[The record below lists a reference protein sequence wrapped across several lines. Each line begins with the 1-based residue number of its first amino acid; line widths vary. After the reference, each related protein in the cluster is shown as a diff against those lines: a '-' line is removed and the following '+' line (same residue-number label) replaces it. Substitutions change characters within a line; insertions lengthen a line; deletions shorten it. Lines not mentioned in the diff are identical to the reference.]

1 MLVLSWTKSCRYW
14 LCGAVRDTLR
24 HQHQHFGK
32 ETVANPIMNNTTCCP
47 CWVLNW
53 INTTPY
59 HAPTK
64 GSMRFYA
71 YHLFCPLWS
80 CFLCNPQI
88 WTAILCQGTHRT
100 EREGRED
107 GESSH
112 RQGPFL
118 TSWGFIHFY
127 SLGPSKFD
135 DLNIWSIYIY
145 IIYIF
150 THTWHIYIIIHT
162 YIYIYIYIIY
172 DLKKKSADLLIWKNG
187 ITAVPLQ
194 VLQKSP
200 KVPSLRDVRRNQ
212 PMWRSSIFAMEKIWK
227 K

>member
-88 WTAILCQGTHRT
+88 WTAILCQGTHGT

-127 SLGPSKFD
+127 SLAS
-135 DLNIWSIYIY
+135 LMIWIYDQYIYIYYIY
-145 IIYIF
+145 IIYIYS
-150 THTWHIYIIIHT
+150 HIHSIYI
-162 YIYIYIYIIY
+162 
-172 DLKKKSADLLIWKNG
+172 
-187 ITAVPLQ
+187 
-194 VLQKSP
+194 
-200 KVPSLRDVRRNQ
+200 
-212 PMWRSSIFAMEKIWK
+212 
-227 K
+227 